1 MLSMDERFLATY
13 SEVLCLQG
21 CVLPTWMA
29 YLPWESRQRRATIR
43 GSLHCKGSVHER
55 PLNFYN
61 HCFDHQWKE
70 EHTHL
75 LLPLIGAI
83 KMWILLE
90 KQPLAVIFLYH
101 NPVRRISFE
110 KQILSRNL
118 NQPNHYQLPLRR
130 MKLAVWHRRWGAR
143 QAVTILSKPW
153 DLYIN
158 YKTSW
163 HYSAFPIDSK
173 EGFSFFLK

>member
-1 MLSMDERFLATY
+1 
-13 SEVLCLQG
+13 
-21 CVLPTWMA
+21 
-29 YLPWESRQRRATIR
+29 
-43 GSLHCKGSVHER
+43 
-55 PLNFYN
+55 
-61 HCFDHQWKE
+61 
-70 EHTHL
+70 
-75 LLPLIGAI
+75 
-83 KMWILLE
+83 MWILLE

-143 QAVTILSKPW
+143 LAVTILSKPW

-163 HYSAFPIDSK
+163 HYSALPIDSK
-173 EGFSFFLK
+173 EGFSFFLNKFKMQSKHKWENVDLEAKRRGRRNQGGTVLGVTELCRLHDLGEANLSSASHRL